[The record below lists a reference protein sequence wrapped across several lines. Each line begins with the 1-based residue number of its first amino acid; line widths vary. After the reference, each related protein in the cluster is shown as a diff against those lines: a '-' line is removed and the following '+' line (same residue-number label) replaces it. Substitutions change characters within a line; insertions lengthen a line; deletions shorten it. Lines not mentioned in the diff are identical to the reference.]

1 MNSQYMRVEIFAFE
15 TCELKNFWEQRIQK
29 QTEERENETA
39 RKQRSA
45 LQRLRNE
52 WTERLNKKMEMLK
65 NQNDS

>member
-15 TCELKNFWEQRIQK
+15 TCILKNFWEERIQK

-52 WTERLNKKMEMLK
+52 WAERLNKKMEVPK
-65 NQNDS
+65 TQNNS